1 MKWNLF
7 KEIDLSNKM
16 TTKSEIIEYE
26 IIESSSSEEDQENLS
41 DKELTVFN
49 DNPEKKDY
57 FIAHKIATLMG
68 YTNTKQ
74 AIQNNVKD
82 ENKISFKD
90 YNGIKEPKL
99 NSNVVL
105 ITKDGIEDLLMK
117 KKELSSQAI
126 DVLSKI
132 NIDVSMFITEKES
145 DSAEESEEEEGE
157 LTTYSYINNG
167 YCFEYFVGF
176 EITTLLGYKKPTSAL
191 INVSKSN
198 KIEFRDY
205 PGVKKPILDP
215 QTILITRDG
224 AIEILIKT
232 RKRLT
237 PDVLHIL
244 KTFHIDTTN
253 RKCLTK
259 EQQTLS
265 SIANTFKAEKIE
277 DQFKVGNYYLDMY
290 FPEYKLVIECDENGH
305 ADRKPCDERERMDFV
320 NKELGTKDNNWIRFN
335 PDEFDFDMSRVT
347 GRIYNRINSIKE
359 EKYNKV
365 EKVDGKKE
373 RHVNDPILLY
383 QDFIPVEIQYNDL
396 NLTVNV
402 SEFDDDYYINA
413 NSLTFKTHRLD
424 KWMRQKKTKDDIEKL
439 SDKAIIS
446 KTNKGTWI
454 TIDLIEN
461 FGNWLGTI
469 NEKYK
474 DFGSYL
480 KNNLVP
486 IYHYQKDKEN
496 DYFLRTAK
504 GFVRANKENHFINV
518 TDMMNL
524 ENKDIKGFLKTNT
537 HKNYKNLSEHYISG
551 NTVTD
556 DFGIKVTYSHPDLAL
571 LMLNWIYKNEC
582 EIKTDVTRFINKL
595 SENMKT

>member
-1 MKWNLF
+1 
-7 KEIDLSNKM
+7 M
-16 TTKSEIIEYE
+16 TTERETIEYS
-26 IIESSSSEEDQENLS
+26 IESSSSDENENTS
-41 DKELTVFN
+41 DKELIIYN
-49 DNPEKKDY
+49 DNPQKKDY
-57 FIAHKIATLMG
+57 FIGQKIAELIG
-68 YTNTKQ
+68 YTNTPQ
-74 AIQNNVKD
+74 AIQINVND
-82 ENKISFKD
+82 DNKIHFKD
-90 YNGIKEPKL
+90 YDGIKEPKL
-99 NSNVVL
+99 KSNVVL
-105 ITKDGIEDLLMK
+105 ITKDGIDDLLRK
-117 KKELSSQAI
+117 RKELDSNAI
-126 DVLSKI
+126 DILSKI
-132 NIDVSMFITEKES
+132 NIDVSMFTTES
-145 DSAEESEEEEGE
+145 GTEEEEDEISEEEEGE

-167 YCFEYFVGF
+167 YCFEYFVGY
-176 EITTLLGYKKPTSAL
+176 EITTLLGYKNAIQTL
-191 INVSKSN
+191 VNVSKSN
-198 KIEFRDY
+198 KMEFRDY
-205 PGVKKPILDP
+205 PGVKKPQLDP
-215 QTILITRDG
+215 KTILITRDG

-320 NKELGTKDNNWIRFN
+320 NKELGTKDKNWIRFN

-347 GRIYNRINSIKE
+347 GRIYNRINAIKE
-359 EKYNKV
+359 EKLYKV

-373 RHVNDPILLY
+373 RHVTDPILLY
-383 QDFIPVEIQYNDL
+383 RSFMPVKIQYNGL

-424 KWMRQKKTKDDIEKL
+424 KWMRQKKTNDAIEKL

-446 KTNKGTWI
+446 NKNKGTWI

-480 KNNLVP
+480 RNNLIP
-486 IYHYQKDKEN
+486 IYHDQKDKEN
-496 DYFLRTAK
+496 DYFLRTEK
-504 GFVRANKENHFINV
+504 GFIRANKDSHFINV

-524 ENKDIKGFLKTNT
+524 EGKDIKGFLKTNT
-537 HKNYKNLSEHYISG
+537 NKSYKNLSEHYISG

>member
-1 MKWNLF
+1 
-7 KEIDLSNKM
+7 M
-16 TTKSEIIEYE
+16 TTESEIIEYQ
-26 IIESSSSEEDQENLS
+26 IIESSSDDEEQENVS
-41 DKELTVFN
+41 DKEELIVYN
-49 DNPEKKDY
+49 DNQEKKDY
-57 FIAHKIATLMG
+57 FIGHKIATLIG
-68 YTNTKQ
+68 YVNTKD
-74 AIQNNVKD
+74 AISKNVKE
-82 ENKISFKD
+82 ENKIYFKN
-90 YNGIKEPKL
+90 YNGLKEPKL
-99 NSNVVL
+99 KSSVVL
-105 ITKDGIEDLLMK
+105 ITKDGIEDLLSK
-117 KKELSSQAI
+117 RKNLEPEAI
-126 DVLSKI
+126 DILSKI
-132 NIDVSMFITEKES
+132 NIDVSMFIEES
-145 DSAEESEEEEGE
+145 DTEDEISEEEEGE

-176 EITTLLGYKKPTSAL
+176 EITSLLGYKNAIQTL
-191 INVSKSN
+191 VNVSKSN

-205 PGVKKPILDP
+205 PGVKKPLLDP
-215 QTILITRDG
+215 KTILINRDG

-320 NKELGTKDNNWIRFN
+320 NKELGTKDRNWIRFN

-359 EKYNKV
+359 EKFNKV

-373 RHVNDPILLY
+373 RHVTDPILLY
-383 QDFIPVEIQYNDL
+383 RNFIPVEIQYNDL
-396 NLTVNV
+396 NITVNV
-402 SEFDDDYYINA
+402 SEFDNDYYINA

-424 KWMRQKKTKDDIEKL
+424 KWMRQKKTNDAIEKL

-446 KTNKGTWI
+446 NKNKGTWI

-480 KNNLVP
+480 KNNLIP
-486 IYHYQKDKEN
+486 IYNDQKDKEN
-496 DYFLRTAK
+496 DYFLRTDK

-524 ENKDIKGFLKTNT
+524 ENKDIKGFLQTNT
-537 HKNYKNLSEHYISG
+537 SKSYKNLSEHYISG

-556 DFGIKVTYSHPDLAL
+556 DFGIKVTYSHPDLAS
-571 LMLNWIYKNEC
+571 LMLNWIYNNDCC
-582 EIKTDVTRFINKL
+582 ETKTKLKGFISKL
-595 SENMKT
+595 SQKVS

>member
-1 MKWNLF
+1 
-7 KEIDLSNKM
+7 M
-16 TTKSEIIEYE
+16 TTESEITEYE
-26 IIESSSSEEDQENLS
+26 IIESSSDQDQENLS
-41 DKELTVFN
+41 DKEELTVYN

-57 FIAHKIATLMG
+57 FIGHKIATLIG
-68 YTNTKQ
+68 YANTKD
-74 AIQNNVKD
+74 AISKNVKD
-82 ENKISFKD
+82 KNKIYFKN
-90 YNGIKEPKL
+90 YNGLQEPKL

-105 ITKDGIEDLLMK
+105 ITKDGIEDLLSK
-117 KKELSSQAI
+117 RKNLESEAI

-132 NIDVSMFITEKES
+132 NIDVSMFIEES
-145 DSAEESEEEEGE
+145 ESEDEISEEEEGE

-198 KIEFRDY
+198 KIEFKDY

-215 QTILITRDG
+215 QTILINRDG

-320 NKELGTKDNNWIRFN
+320 NKELGTKDKNWIRFN

-347 GRIYNRINSIKE
+347 GRIYNRINAIKE
-359 EKYNKV
+359 EKLYKV

-373 RHVNDPILLY
+373 RHVTDPILLY
-383 QDFIPVEIQYNDL
+383 RSFIPVKIQYNGL
-396 NLTVNV
+396 NITVNV

-424 KWMRQKKTKDDIEKL
+424 KWMRQKKTNDAIEKL

-446 KTNKGTWI
+446 NKNKGTWI

-480 KNNLVP
+480 RNNLIP
-486 IYHYQKDKEN
+486 IYNEQKDKEN
-496 DYFLRTAK
+496 DYFLRTEK
-504 GFVRANKENHFINV
+504 GFIRANKDNHFINV

-524 ENKDIKGFLKTNT
+524 EGKDIKGFLKTNT
-537 HKNYKNLSEHYISG
+537 NKSYKNVSEHYISG

-571 LMLNWIYKNEC
+571 LMLNWIYKNDC
-582 EIKTDVTRFINKL
+582 NIKTDVTRFINKL
-595 SENMKT
+595 SENMT

>member
-1 MKWNLF
+1 
-7 KEIDLSNKM
+7 M
-16 TTKSEIIEYE
+16 TTKSEIIQYE
-26 IIESSSSEEDQENLS
+26 IIESSSDEDQENLS
-41 DKELTVFN
+41 DKELTVYN

-57 FIAHKIATLMG
+57 FIGQKVAELMG
-68 YTNTKQ
+68 YTNTAQ
-74 AIQNNVKD
+74 TIQNNVKD
-82 ENKISFKD
+82 TNKICFKD
-90 YNGIKEPKL
+90 YNGLKEPKL

-105 ITKDGIEDLLMK
+105 ITKDGIEDLLSK
-117 KKELSSQAI
+117 RKELNSDAI

-132 NIDVSMFITEKES
+132 NIDVSMFIIESHSESES
-145 DSAEESEEEEGE
+145 DEDEISEEEEGE

-176 EITTLLGYKKPTSAL
+176 EITSLLGYKNTNAAL
-191 INVSKSN
+191 VNVSKQN

-205 PGVKKPILDP
+205 PGVRKPKLDP
-215 QTILITRDG
+215 KTILITRDG

-305 ADRKPCDERERMDFV
+305 SDRKPCDERERMDFV
-320 NKELGTKDNNWIRFN
+320 NKELGTKDRNWIRFN

-347 GRIYNRINSIKE
+347 GRIYNRINAIKE
-359 EKYNKV
+359 EKFNKV

-373 RHVNDPILLY
+373 RHVTDPILLY
-383 QDFIPVEIQYNDL
+383 RNFIPVKIQYNGL
-396 NLTVNV
+396 NITVNV

-424 KWMRQKKTKDDIEKL
+424 KWMRQKKTNDAIEKL

-446 KTNKGTWI
+446 NKNKGTWI
-454 TIDLIEN
+454 TIDLVEN

-480 KNNLVP
+480 KNNLIP
-486 IYHYQKDKEN
+486 IYNEQKDKEN
-496 DYFLRTAK
+496 DYFLRTEK
-504 GFVRANKENHFINV
+504 GFVRANKDNHFINV

-524 ENKDIKGFLKTNT
+524 EGKDIKGFLKTNT
-537 HKNYKNLSEHYISG
+537 YKGYKNLSEHYISG

-556 DFGIKVTYSHPDLAL
+556 DFGIKVTYSHPDLAS
-571 LMLNWIYKNEC
+571 LMLNWIYKNDC
-582 EIKTDVTRFINKL
+582 ESKTKLKGFISTL
-595 SENMKT
+595 SKKFS